1 MPLFFLSYA
10 QEDNR
15 NGQVQ
20 AFFADLREAVAGL
33 AGVHWHEAG
42 FIDGQMLLGSTW
54 TDELAGALSTSACLI
69 ALTSPRYVVSDYCG
83 REFRVFAERIDEH
96 ERQFQVRP
104 PALVP
109 VQWIPCDG
117 LPDVVRS
124 YQYRNFPTGTVYA
137 QDGLLTLKQRRRHE
151 DDYKDFV
158 DALAKHVVR
167 TAREHTLHQPA
178 QRPVLAKVTSAFGQP
193 VRPPAV
199 LGQGDTGAGAAQR
212 ATSARHVHI
221 VLVAGSSA
229 EMADSRPGAEERYG
243 AVAWDWRPYRPELD
257 VPIGSWAG
265 AIATTKSYGWTVED
279 AVDLAAVREW
289 AWAHNQIVV
298 LVVDV
303 WSADLTRY
311 RRSLDGYDRDTE
323 SRAPVLVPWTA
334 ADDAAA
340 GGIRKMWET
349 LARVLPHHVVSNIRD
364 GTVRT
369 EIATSARFQ
378 EELEGALVVEQGRIY
393 RTGTVYQEPH
403 SDGSGQRPILEGP

>member
-20 AFFADLREAVAGL
+20 AFFGDLSEAVAGL
-33 AGVHWHEAG
+33 AGVRWHEAG
-42 FIDGQMLLGSTW
+42 FIDGQMLLGTTW
-54 TDELAGALSTSACLI
+54 TDALAGALSTSACLI

-83 REFRVFAERIDEH
+83 REFRVFADRIDEH

-109 VQWIPCDG
+109 VQWIPCDR
-117 LPDVVRS
+117 LPEVVGT

-151 DDYKDFV
+151 DEYRDFV
-158 DALAKHVVR
+158 DALAKHIVQ
-167 TAREHTLHQPA
+167 TARDHTLHQPA
-178 QRPVLAKVTSAFGQP
+178 QRPTLAKVTSAFGQP
-193 VRPPAV
+193 ARPQAQTGPAV
-199 LGQGDTGAGAAQR
+199 AGAVQR

-229 EMADSRPGAEERYG
+229 ELADSRPGAEERYG
-243 AVAWDWRPYRPELD
+243 AVSRDWRPYRPELE

-279 AVDLAAVREW
+279 AEELAAVREW
-289 AWAHNQIVV
+289 ARAHNQIVV

-303 WSADLTRY
+303 WSADLPRY
-311 RRSLDGYDRDTE
+311 QLSLIRYDRDVA
-323 SRAPVLVPWTA
+323 SPRAPVLVPWTA
-334 ADDAAA
+334 ADDAAS
-340 GGIRKMWET
+340 GGNRKMWDT
-349 LARVLPHHVVSNIRD
+349 LARVLPHHVLHNTRD
-364 GTVRT
+364 LWRT

-378 EELEGALVVEQGRIY
+378 EELEDVLVVEQGRIY
-393 RTGTVYQEPH
+393 RTGTVYQEPPT
-403 SDGSGQRPILEGP
+403 DGSGQRPILEGP